1 MAIELLKGNVAFA
14 EAAIRAGCDAYFGYP
29 ITPQT
34 EALEHMAARMP
45 ELGRVFVQ
53 AESEVA
59 AIHMVYG
66 AAAAGA
72 RAMTSSSS
80 PGVSL
85 MMEGISYMAGSEVPA
100 VLVDVMRGGPGLGN
114 IAPAQSDYFQMV
126 KGGGHGDYRSI
137 VLAPSTV
144 QELIDHT
151 VLAFDLAERYRTLVV
166 VLADGSLGQMMEGA
180 ELPPMRAPRPAA
192 ERPDWALTGAE
203 GATDPADLLDPPRP
217 RGRRGLQRPPAGQV
231 RGASRPPRC
240 GSRSTG
246 STTPGSRWSPSGPSA
261 RLAKTAIADARDEGI
276 AVGLLRP
283 ITLDPYPVD
292 ALRALADRVDG
303 VLVVEMNA
311 GQMLQDVQRIVAERV
326 PVRFF
331 GRTGGVDAAARGD
344 PGRAPRVRAR
354 TRRRPRR
361 RRTLERRRGGARMN
375 AVALP
380 TTPVYERP
388 DALTDVPTHYCPG
401 CTHGIAH
408 RLIAEVID
416 EMGIRDTHDRRRL
429 GRLLG
434 VRLPLLRHRLRRRR
448 PTGARRRWP
457 PASSASPPTG
467 SCSPTRATATW
478 RRSAPPRS
486 CTRPCAA
493 STSPSSSST
502 TPSTA

>member
-14 EAAIRAGCDAYFGYP
+14 EAAIRAGCEAYFGYP

-45 ELGRVFVQ
+45 ELGRTFVQ
-53 AESEVA
+53 AESEIA

-85 MMEGISYMAGSEVPA
+85 MMEGISYLAASEVPA

-192 ERPDWALTGAE
+192 DRPDWALTGAE
-203 GATDPADLLDPPRP
+203 GRPTRLISSIHLEPADEEAFNTR
-217 RGRRGLQRPPAGQV
+217 LQAKYATIERAEV
-231 RGASRPPRC
+231 RVEEHRLEGARIAVVAF
-240 GSRSTG
+240 GT
-246 STTPGSRWSPSGPSA
+246 SA
-261 RLAKTAIADARDEGI
+261 RLAKTAIAAARDEGL

-283 ITLDPYPVD
+283 ITLDPYPAD

-331 GRTGGVDAAARGD
+331 GRTGGVMPMPEEILDAIRALAHELGAAPGDAAPWA
-344 PGRAPRVRAR
+344 AP
-354 TRRRPRR
+354 
-361 RRTLERRRGGARMN
+361 E
-375 AVALP
+375 
-380 TTPVYERP
+380 E
-388 DALTDVPTHYCPG
+388 VPT
-401 CTHGIAH
+401 
-408 RLIAEVID
+408 
-416 EMGIRDTHDRRRL
+416 
-429 GRLLG
+429 
-434 VRLPLLRHRLRRRR
+434 
-448 PTGARRRWP
+448 
-457 PASSASPPTG
+457 
-467 SCSPTRATATW
+467 
-478 RRSAPPRS
+478 
-486 CTRPCAA
+486 
-493 STSPSSSST
+493 
-502 TPSTA
+502 